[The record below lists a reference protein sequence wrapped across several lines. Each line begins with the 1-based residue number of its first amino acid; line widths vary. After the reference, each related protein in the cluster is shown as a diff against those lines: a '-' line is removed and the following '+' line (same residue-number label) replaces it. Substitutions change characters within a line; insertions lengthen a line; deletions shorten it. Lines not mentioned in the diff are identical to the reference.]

1 MNLLGISLI
10 ILTITLST
18 QPIAVAQV
26 PQAPLV
32 ASQLPQHLQ
41 ELEELKARQKE
52 LESQIATE
60 VEELRQLQ
68 QKLYPPPPQRSAS
81 ELAINF
87 GMMYG
92 AQWTVYLLTQHE
104 TIKEHGSWDNFL
116 SYPLRP
122 DFDKDSFDY
131 NIVKHALS
139 GNYYYLFY
147 RSRGYTEVEAFQWTV
162 LSSLAFE
169 FAIESFTE
177 RPSFQDMYQT
187 PIYGTLLGMGA
198 ERASRYFLERESRVA
213 HVVGYILN
221 PFELLKSHDSKMT
234 SMPLINNDSVGMMVS
249 WGF

>member
-1 MNLLGISLI
+1 MKLHLLTFTFLMSL
-10 ILTITLST
+10 SW
-18 QPIAVAQV
+18 AAHAQV
-26 PQAPLV
+26 PNAPMV

-41 ELEELKARQKE
+41 ELQELKDRQQV
-52 LESQIATE
+52 LEQQIATE
-60 VEELRQLQ
+60 VEELKQLQ
-68 QKLYPPPPQRSAS
+68 LKLYPPPPERPGK

-92 AQWTVYLLTQHE
+92 AQWAVYLVTQHE
-104 TIKEHGSWDNFL
+104 TIKEHGSWSNFF

-131 NIVKHALS
+131 NIVKHAIS

-169 FAIESFTE
+169 FAIETFTE

-187 PIYGTLLGMGA
+187 PVYGTLLGMGA
-198 ERASRYFLERESRVA
+198 ERASEYFLARESKIA
-213 HVVGYILN
+213 HLFGFILN
-221 PFELLKSHDSKMT
+221 PFEIIKDKKTDIT
-234 SMPLINNDSVGMMVS
+234 SMPIIDKDNLGMMIS
-249 WGF
+249 WRF